1 MRRRR
6 YNFGRVVALD
16 NPPASLPA
24 STSRGN
30 TPATAAATNT
40 DNSHETASPPDAAKP
55 GNPGALAPEDPPV
68 GGVSDNTVNPAAA
81 AGSGAHSVAPGPAP
95 GSARIP
101 RLPAPP
107 AAAATEHRACNIS
120 PPIPSVTAITPSMDP
135 SVDIPPGIDSTLLL
149 GRGRYCSPRHY

>member
-1 MRRRR
+1 M
-6 YNFGRVVALD
+6 G
-16 NPPASLPA
+16 
-24 STSRGN
+24 TSV
-30 TPATAAATNT
+30 
-40 DNSHETASPPDAAKP
+40 SPC
-55 GNPGALAPEDPPV
+55 LAPEDPPV

-120 PPIPSVTAITPSMDP
+120 PPIRGLHLFTFQLNVSVFCGSGGEFRGD
-135 SVDIPPGIDSTLLL
+135 L
-149 GRGRYCSPRHY
+149 GVI